1 MDAYHILVI
10 VLSTVLALILAAT
23 LVAILIFIKIIK
35 DIRHITQKASMA
47 SDSIEHAANLFKS
60 TTSIA
65 AVTKVVG
72 NAMEMFAHKRSK
84 KEK

>member
-1 MDAYHILVI
+1 MDAYEILVI
-10 VLSTVLALILAAT
+10 ILSTVLALVLT
-23 LVAILIFIKIIK
+23 TMLISGIVFIKIIK

-72 NAMEMFAHKRSK
+72 NAIEMFTHKRSK